1 MGDSLIGAAPVGQ
14 PGAVSVQGVSGTV
27 TGQQGVQAPSGPVT
41 QTPEANQPQVN
52 YVTSEQ
58 LDAAMDRIERMF
70 QSRSDKS
77 YNKVQKMIEQMQQAG
92 IKNPTADQARAMLA
106 ATGQS
111 EQQGQDQP
119 EAHGGQS
126 AAASP
131 EAEAWIKA
139 NGGDV
144 TQGFWNDIYDVAQEA
159 GVGMITRDDP
169 EFTQFFMEN
178 GQPKTFAKGRHMV
191 RAFEQAF
198 EAKKQRLGNGT
209 VPSGTVPGN
218 MASSPAL
225 GSGGAKSTYRDPK
238 TVDRSDL
245 ISAGLR
251 EPRRR

>member
-1 MGDSLIGAAPVGQ
+1 MAEGLIGAAPVGQ
-14 PGAVSVQGVSGTV
+14 PGAGSTSGQGTV
-27 TGQQGVQAPSGPVT
+27 AGGQQMVGGGQGQLSG
-41 QTPEANQPQVN
+41 QDSNQPQVS

-119 EAHGGQS
+119 EAQGGQS

-169 EFTQFFMEN
+169 EFTQFFTEN
-178 GQPKTFAKGRHMV
+178 GQLKKFAKGRHMV